1 MGIAK
6 SYVYLYLNMKSLILL
21 GLMTLFTVTISFAYS
36 IQDENSILD
45 RTPAS
50 EPEIQDSQ
58 GKQLSYI
65 LVDQQVLIVADVTNA
80 LMTQQPFTY
89 FVQIEDDMRAVVSLG
104 WLSGTLSPNQML
116 SPALSWTPLYPGT
129 YRATVFVWEGIDNP
143 SPLSPSISMD
153 IEVRLVEA

>member
-1 MGIAK
+1 
-6 SYVYLYLNMKSLILL
+6 MKSIILL
-21 GLMTLFTVTISFAYS
+21 GLMTLFTVTSSFAYS

-89 FVQIEDDMRAVVSLG
+89 FVQIEDDTRAVVS
-104 WLSGTLSPNQML
+104 S
-116 SPALSWTPLYPGT
+116 
-129 YRATVFVWEGIDNP
+129 FH
-143 SPLSPSISMD
+143 
-153 IEVRLVEA
+153 LV

>member
-1 MGIAK
+1 M
-6 SYVYLYLNMKSLILL
+6 LL
-21 GLMTLFTVTISFAYS
+21 GLMVLFTVTSSLAYS
-36 IQDENSILD
+36 VQDENSILD

-50 EPEIQDSQ
+50 KPEIQDSQ

-89 FVQIEDDMRAVVSLG
+89 IVQIEDDTGAVVSLG
-104 WLSGTLSPNQML
+104 WLSGSLSPKQML

-129 YRATVFVWEGIDNP
+129 YRATVFVWEAINIP
-143 SPLSPSISMD
+143 SPLSPSIFLD
-153 IEVRLVEA
+153 IEVRLSEV

>member
-1 MGIAK
+1 
-6 SYVYLYLNMKSLILL
+6 MKSLILF
-21 GLMTLFTVTISFAYS
+21 GLMILFTFASSLAYS
-36 IQDENSILD
+36 VQDENSILD

-50 EPEIQDSQ
+50 RPEIQDSQ
-58 GKQLSYI
+58 GKELSYI

-89 FVQIEDDMRAVVSLG
+89 FVQIEDDTEAVVSLG
-104 WLSGTLSPNQML
+104 WLSGSLSPKQML

-143 SPLSPSISMD
+143 SPLSPSISLD
-153 IEVRLVEA
+153 IEVRLAEV

>member
-21 GLMTLFTVTISFAYS
+21 GLMTLFTVTSSFAYS

-143 SPLSPSISMD
+143 SPLSPSISVD

>member
-21 GLMTLFTVTISFAYS
+21 GLITLFTVTISFAYS

-89 FVQIEDDMRAVVSLG
+89 FVQIEDDARAVVSLG

-153 IEVRLVEA
+153 IEVRLAEA

>member
-21 GLMTLFTVTISFAYS
+21 GLMTLFTVTSSFAYS

-45 RTPAS
+45 RTPA

-89 FVQIEDDMRAVVSLG
+89 FVQIEDDTRAVVSLG

>member
-21 GLMTLFTVTISFAYS
+21 GLMTLFTVTSSFAYS

-89 FVQIEDDMRAVVSLG
+89 FVQIEDDTRAVVSLG

>member
-6 SYVYLYLNMKSLILL
+6 SYASLYLNMKSLMLFGLL
-21 GLMTLFTVTISFAYS
+21 TLFTVTSSMAYS

-89 FVQIEDDMRAVVSLG
+89 FVQIEDDTRAVVSLG

-116 SPALSWTPLYPGT
+116 SPALSWNPLYPGT

-143 SPLSPSISMD
+143 SPLSPSISLD
-153 IEVRLVEA
+153 IEVKLVEA

>member
-1 MGIAK
+1 MGITK
-6 SYVYLYLNMKSLILL
+6 SYASLYLNMKSLMLFGLL
-21 GLMTLFTVTISFAYS
+21 TLFTVTSSMAYS

-58 GKQLSYI
+58 GNQLSYI

-89 FVQIEDDMRAVVSLG
+89 FVQIEDDTGVVVSLG
-104 WLSGTLSPNQML
+104 WLSGSLSPNQML
-116 SPALSWTPLYPGT
+116 SPALSWTPKYPGT
-129 YRATVFVWEGIDNP
+129 YRASVFVWEGIDNP
-143 SPLSPSISMD
+143 SPLSPSISLD
-153 IEVRLVEA
+153 IEVKLVEA